1 MFGFF
6 KKEEFKIV
14 VPADGELIQLSDVPD
29 EVFSQKVMGDG
40 FAVIP
45 ENGKI
50 VAPISGT
57 AASVFPTGQIGRAHV

>member
-45 ENGKI
+45 ENGKKLEG
-50 VAPISGT
+50 SG
-57 AASVFPTGQIGRAHV
+57 VFHWLLH